1 MARLPVDS
9 GGPLTRMRLGRESGY
24 GVEGPR
30 VPAPRR
36 LRRWNVAFRTLHLT
50 AFALFLG
57 GSAYDVEPERLMPA
71 LLAAILTGMLLV
83 TVELCQDPRWPFLGK
98 GLMVIAKLGLLLL
111 VPAFPGARIPLLV
124 AVVVLAGI
132 GSHMPR
138 ELRHYSVLERRVVSL
153 DEGAGPPALG

>member
-1 MARLPVDS
+1 
-9 GGPLTRMRLGRESGY
+9 MRLGRESGY

-30 VPAPRR
+30 VPALRR
-36 LRRWNVAFRTLHLT
+36 LRSWNVAFRTLHLT